1 MIGDVILIK
10 KSDVKRG
17 KDILP
22 DILNLP
28 DKSVIAIGGSSG
40 TKKSEI
46 AQVLQ
51 ELLYKKNKR
60 TILISLDD
68 LYCTHFKDR
77 TRIRKRKGVKSVGL
91 QEMNWKLLL
100 KIIKTFKHQKDTLIL
115 PVINKYSSDYNEETV
130 YGVKDVNYIIIEGLY
145 ACHLKKLKKTVYTIH
160 LNGTPEQTL
169 KFRKKRNKERESSDF
184 RKRVVQKEF
193 NVVSQLKRYADKIIP
208 V

>member
-28 DKSVIAIGGSSG
+28 DKSIIAIGGSSG
-40 TKKSEI
+40 TKKSEL

-68 LYCTHFKDR
+68 LYYTHFKDR
-77 TRIRKRKGVKSVGL
+77 TRIRKRQGIKSVGL

-160 LNGTPEQTL
+160 LNGNPEQTL
-169 KFRKKRNKERESSDF
+169 KFRKKRNKEHENSEF
-184 RKRVVQKEF
+184 RNKVVQREY
-193 NVVSQLKRYADKIIP
+193 NIVCQLKRYADKIIE